1 MLYKN
6 GADKCTT
13 TMDVLYKNG
22 AESALQKWSG
32 VVLYNSGA
40 ETECSTRVVE

>member
-1 MLYKN
+1 
-6 GADKCTT
+6 
-13 TMDVLYKNG
+13 MDVLYKNG